1 MNKMSEAIKE
11 NLKED
16 QGYQVFSNLM
26 DVIFEL
32 ADELYDKVDNEEGLT
47 EIEFKFLDAFDEYIE
62 NMIDDEED
70 SEE

>member
-1 MNKMSEAIKE
+1 MNKMSEAIQE
-11 NLKED
+11 NLNDDK
-16 QGYQVFSNLM
+16 GYQVFSNLM

-62 NMIDDEED
+62 NMTDDEEN

>member
-1 MNKMSEAIKE
+1 MNKMSEAIQE
-11 NLKED
+11 NLNDDK
-16 QGYQVFSNLM
+16 GYQVFSNLM

>member
-1 MNKMSEAIKE
+1 MSEMSEVIKE

-16 QGYQVFSNLM
+16 QGYQAFSNLM

-62 NMIDDEED
+62 NMTDDEEN

>member
-16 QGYQVFSNLM
+16 QGYQAFSNLM

-62 NMIDDEED
+62 NMTDDEEN